1 MENLISNNFIIQ
13 GGEFISGSKDI
24 TFSCSYTATCIGLA
38 FCQTGQQSA
47 NVGRIALTKH
57 PTVTG
62 FTVGSATSTTTAYG
76 AFWISIGY

>member
-1 MENLISNNFIIQ
+1 MEVSNDFVIQ
-13 GGEFISGSKDI
+13 GGEFISGNIDI
-24 TFSCSYTATCIGLA
+24 TFSCSYTETCIGLA

-47 NVGRIALTKH
+47 SIGRIALTKH

-62 FTVGSATSTTTAYG
+62 FTVSNITSTTAYG